1 MVHHPEIIPTVSKE
15 GILRE
20 FENPILQKIG
30 QELESL
36 YLKRGK
42 FDVAETLG
50 FLEGDLQRKLC
61 EFVFQGSGLEGGLQ
75 EKMLKDCIEKIRKK
89 RLKKDESE
97 LLKKIKEAENQQED
111 KRLFP
116 LLKER
121 QELVKRERGLQK
133 DSIRKV

>member
-1 MVHHPEIIPTVSKE
+1 MVVRLIVHHPEMIWMVSEE

-20 FENPILQKIG
+20 FESPILQKIG
-30 QELESL
+30 EEIEGL
-36 YLKRGK
+36 YLKKGR

-50 FLEGDLQRKLC
+50 FLEGDLQRRLC

-75 EKMLKDCIEKIRKK
+75 DKILTDCIEKIRKK

-121 QELVKRERGLQK
+121 QELAKRERGLHK
-133 DSIRKV
+133 